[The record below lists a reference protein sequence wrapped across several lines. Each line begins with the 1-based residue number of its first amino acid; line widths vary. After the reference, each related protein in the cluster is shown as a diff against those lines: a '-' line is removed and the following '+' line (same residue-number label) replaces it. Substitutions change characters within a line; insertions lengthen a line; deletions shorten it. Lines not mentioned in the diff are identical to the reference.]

1 MNVLAVGAH
10 FDDVELGCG
19 GALAKH
25 VRNGDNVIVFIAT
38 SSEFSNKEGRVLRES
53 SKSLSEAE
61 CASRI
66 IGYRLVQ
73 GGIPTFCLEYG
84 EDIHIELIKLI
95 EENNID
101 LIYTHWTQDVHHDHR
116 NLALSTLH
124 VSRHVNRLLMYC
136 SNWYISEQGFVE
148 NFYVDITDTWEI
160 KERAIRAY
168 DSEIRRVGDRWINY
182 FRQEAMNNG
191 MKMGVKYAEAFQ
203 VVKWLQ

>member
-1 MNVLAVGAH
+1 MY
-10 FDDVELGCG
+10 
-19 GALAKH
+19 K
-25 VRNGDNVIVFIAT
+25 R
-38 SSEFSNKEGRVLRES
+38 
-53 SKSLSEAE
+53 
-61 CASRI
+61 
-66 IGYRLVQ
+66 Q
-73 GGIPTFCLEYG
+73 

>member
-1 MNVLAVGAH
+1 
-10 FDDVELGCG
+10 
-19 GALAKH
+19 
-25 VRNGDNVIVFIAT
+25 
-38 SSEFSNKEGRVLRES
+38 
-53 SKSLSEAE
+53 
-61 CASRI
+61 
-66 IGYRLVQ
+66 
-73 GGIPTFCLEYG
+73 
-84 EDIHIELIKLI
+84 
-95 EENNID
+95 
-101 LIYTHWTQDVHHDHR
+101 
-116 NLALSTLH
+116 
-124 VSRHVNRLLMYC
+124 MYC